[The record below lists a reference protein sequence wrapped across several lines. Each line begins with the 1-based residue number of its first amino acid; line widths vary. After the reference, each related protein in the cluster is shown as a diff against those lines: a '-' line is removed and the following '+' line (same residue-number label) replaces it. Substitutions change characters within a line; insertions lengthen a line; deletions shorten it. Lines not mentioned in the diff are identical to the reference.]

1 MPSDG
6 CRGVYEQAVSVSQ
19 PPNRHVHSGV
29 VQCATYLSV
38 FFFFFLNPHRL
49 SVLSSPIVSLAF
61 VHFLLLT
68 HPSGTQ
74 GEQQRCGWTSIKIST
89 MPLSPQQEMSPM
101 GSKYYEVLAL
111 WELNIIME
119 LDHKITKAAT

>member
-1 MPSDG
+1 
-6 CRGVYEQAVSVSQ
+6 
-19 PPNRHVHSGV
+19 
-29 VQCATYLSV
+29 
-38 FFFFFLNPHRL
+38 
-49 SVLSSPIVSLAF
+49 
-61 VHFLLLT
+61 
-68 HPSGTQ
+68 
-74 GEQQRCGWTSIKIST
+74 